1 MQHPKRVVASPSPN
15 QSPTPYN
22 YSNAKGWSRIVQ
34 PIAVPL
40 SDVIKQ
46 QTVSQSEQ
54 TNQIK
59 PKGWSNTQSSFTP
72 LDAIIDEQKHGDSA
86 MAAGG
91 ADLPLPI
98 TAGMKLMAGVMKTLT
113 KRV

>member
-1 MQHPKRVVASPSPN
+1 M
-15 QSPTPYN
+15 
-22 YSNAKGWSRIVQ
+22 
-34 PIAVPL
+34 
-40 SDVIKQ
+40 
-46 QTVSQSEQ
+46 
-54 TNQIK
+54 
-59 PKGWSNTQSSFTP
+59 
-72 LDAIIDEQKHGDSA
+72 IIDEQKHGDSA